1 MDDLKTIPRGRAA
14 SVSKSKGGLP
24 ALTGSKALR
33 IHSARLDIGQQRQAA
48 EVLITRSG
56 TVWFDYTDL
65 IHYFEDNRVPTG
77 IQRVQIGMFRASL
90 ARDSGNPSG
99 RICACSFDTVRR
111 CWVPVPE
118 ALLASVCRAACH
130 AGGGASGGDDD
141 AWQTLTAALRQ
152 AIATSPAVPFSTG
165 DVLVNIGTSWWI
177 PDYLSYVQ
185 YLQRERGVLY
195 APFMHDCIPLRMPE
209 TCSAGLVED
218 FEAWFHEAMRMADL
232 VLANSEHTARD
243 VAAFAKAKT
252 GYPAEPHV
260 VRLDARFDDGP
271 QPGPVASARLDAITH
286 ARLAIHRPFAL
297 FVATIEA
304 RKNHIF
310 VFQCWQALIERHG
323 DAVPDLICV
332 GKQGW
337 LVEYTLNW
345 LRVHPQLA
353 HRIRLVGTQSDLD
366 LAALYRTAEF
376 SVYCSHY
383 EGWGLPVT
391 ESLCHGRV
399 PIVPNHSSLPEAG
412 GPFAIYYEPESRA
425 GFCAAVEQVMDR
437 ATRSDLEGKIRAR
450 FKPRVWSDVL
460 WQLIETVRHV
470 PTRPRALPIRME
482 PGCLYTFARR
492 QQNAPQAAGRVSGHA
507 LKHGLGWHEA
517 EDWGCWSRLAQAQ
530 VLLTMPDQTGVD
542 QLYLVLRGGPRDQT
556 IDVQAGGAAV
566 AFPAALR
573 AGQRRLV
580 RVPLSPGPGQE
591 VLVTLSVAPYSLG
604 PFTGGGDQRE
614 IGCGLEALAIADRC
628 DAVARLDLLDFLLDA
643 G

>member
-1 MDDLKTIPRGRAA
+1 MDDLKTVPRGRAV
-14 SVSKSKGGLP
+14 SVSRSRAEPPGAAGEKV
-24 ALTGSKALR
+24 LR
-33 IHSARLDIGQQRQAA
+33 IHAAKLDVGQQRQAP
-48 EVLITRSG
+48 EVAVARSG

-65 IHYFEDNRVPTG
+65 VHYFEDNRAPTG
-77 IQRVQIGMFRASL
+77 IQRVQIGIFRASL
-90 ARDSGNPSG
+90 ARDNGNASG
-99 RICACSFDTVRR
+99 RICACSFDAARR

-130 AGGGASGGDDD
+130 ASSGGSGGDED
-141 AWQTLTAALRQ
+141 AWHTLTAALRQ
-152 AIATSPAVPFSTG
+152 AIATSPTAPFSTG

-177 PDYLSYVQ
+177 PDYLCYVQ
-185 YLQRERGVLY
+185 HLQRERGVLY
-195 APFMHDCIPLRMPE
+195 APFVHDCIPLRMPE
-209 TCSAGLVED
+209 TCSAGLVDD
-218 FEAWFHEAMRMADL
+218 FGTWFHEAMRVADL

-243 VAAFAKAKT
+243 VAALAEARS
-252 GYPAEPHV
+252 GCPAEPHV

-271 QPGPVASARLDAITH
+271 QPGAVASARLDAITH
-286 ARLAIHRPFAL
+286 ARLGIHRPFAL
-297 FVATIEA
+297 FVATVEA

-310 VFQCWQALIERHG
+310 VFQCWQALVERHG

-353 HRIRLVGTQSDLD
+353 QRIRLVGTQSDLD

-399 PIVPNHSSLPEAG
+399 PVVPNHSSLPEAG
-412 GPFAIYYEPESRA
+412 GPFAVYYEPESRA
-425 GFCAAVEQVMDR
+425 GFCAAVERLMNR
-437 ATRSDLEGKIRAR
+437 TIRNDLEARIRAR

-460 WQLIETVRHV
+460 WQVVETVRHV
-470 PTRPRALPIRME
+470 PTRPRALPARMD

-492 QQNAPQAAGRVSGHA
+492 NQNGQPVHGRASGQT
-507 LKHGLGWHEA
+507 LKHGLGWHDA
-517 EDWGCWSRLAQAQ
+517 EEWGCWSRLAQAQ
-530 VLLTMPDQTGVD
+530 VLLTMPDQAGVD

-556 IDVQAGGAAV
+556 IEVQAGGAAGS
-566 AFPAALR
+566 FPVALR

-580 RVPLSPGPGQE
+580 RASLSSAPGQE
-591 VLVTLSVAPYSLG
+591 VLVSMMVAPYSLG

-614 IGCGLEALAIADRC
+614 IGCGLEALAVADRS
-628 DAVARLDLLDFLLDA
+628 DAIARLDLLDFLLDA